1 MFGISMWEL
10 LLVALLLFVLVGPK
24 KLPEVAKT
32 LAQALAKLRRS
43 VDDMKKE
50 VDLDEELSFI
60 KEVRSFSPER
70 LLEDTEPKRPV
81 DASMEPVE
89 PVEPPRGPEDKKPL
103 RSRKKKVASGK
114 ETPFLKKGEKQGSPG
129 EKKRRQVVRPL
140 SKDRASREDRGKTRD
155 ANNNGEP
162 RKVS

>member
-60 KEVRSFSPER
+60 KEVRSFSPDR

-81 DASMEPVE
+81 DASME

-103 RSRKKKVASGK
+103 RSRKKKVASG
-114 ETPFLKKGEKQGSPG
+114 EGTPLLKKPEKKGSPG
-129 EKKRRQVVRPL
+129 EKKRRQEVRPL
-140 SKDRASREDRGKTRD
+140 SKNRASREDRGKPRD
-155 ANNNGEP
+155 ADDKGEP